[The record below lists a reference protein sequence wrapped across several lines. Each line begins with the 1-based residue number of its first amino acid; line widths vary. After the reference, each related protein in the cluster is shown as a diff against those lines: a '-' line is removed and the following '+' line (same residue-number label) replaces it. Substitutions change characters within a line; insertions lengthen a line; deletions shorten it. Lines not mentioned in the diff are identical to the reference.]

1 MTVRVEGVD
10 QVLKNLE
17 ALKGHYGK
25 AIANALVASGND
37 VRNTAIRAIQE
48 DSVGSVV
55 TRTRAGGNT
64 YQHIASAAG
73 DAPNTDTGRLVGS
86 VQVEIEP
93 SAVLVGSTLE
103 YAGMLEFGTARMQPR
118 PWLNPS
124 MEANRRKIEQRFAR
138 AVNQVSDERG
148 DV

>member
-25 AIANALVASGND
+25 AIADALVASGND
-37 VRNTAIRAIQE
+37 VRNTAIRAIQ
-48 DSVGSVV
+48 DQSVGNVV
-55 TRTRAGGNT
+55 TRTRASGTT
-64 YQHIASAAG
+64 YQHIASAPG

-86 VQVEIEP
+86 VQVEIEEA
-93 SAVLVGSTLE
+93 AVLVGSTLE

-124 MEANRRKIEQRFAR
+124 MEANRRKIEQRFAK
-138 AVNQVSDERG
+138 AVNQVSEQRG